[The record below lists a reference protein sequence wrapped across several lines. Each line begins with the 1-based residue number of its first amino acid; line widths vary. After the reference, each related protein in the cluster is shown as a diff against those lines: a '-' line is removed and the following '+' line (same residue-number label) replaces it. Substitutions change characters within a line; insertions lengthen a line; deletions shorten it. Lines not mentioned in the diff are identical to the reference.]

1 MPFWPDI
8 DQLRVVA
15 NPEFLREG
23 VAVKDFMEAALV
35 VVGGNDPAAVRRV
48 ADSVPDRP
56 GETMPGGP
64 AHSRNDQVR
73 LQRVSRGENRV
84 RQRNRRA
91 RRSAGRQSGRSAR
104 DALQRRQ
111 TQTSAAYL
119 KPGFA
124 FGGSCLP
131 KDLRALRY
139 RAARL
144 DLKLPMLE
152 SVLPGNEEHLRRAI
166 QASLDLGPARIGVVG
181 LAFKENT
188 DDLRE
193 SPVVTMLE
201 HLIGKGRDIRIY
213 DPHIQMDRF
222 TVRIAII
229 F

>member
-1 MPFWPDI
+1 V
-8 DQLRVVA
+8 LGT
-15 NPEFLREG
+15 LC
-23 VAVKDFMEAALV
+23 KDTKL
-35 VVGGNDPAAVRRV
+35 N
-48 ADSVPDRP
+48 
-56 GETMPGGP
+56 
-64 AHSRNDQVR
+64 
-73 LQRVSRGENRV
+73 
-84 RQRNRRA
+84 
-91 RRSAGRQSGRSAR
+91 
-104 DALQRRQ
+104 
-111 TQTSAAYL
+111 TSAAYL

-152 SVLPGNEEHLRRAI
+152 SVLPGNEEHLRRAT
-166 QASLDLGPARIGVVG
+166 QAALDLGPVRLGVVG

-213 DPHIQMDRF
+213 DPHIQMDKIYGSNRDY
-222 TVRIAII
+222 ILNAIPHI
-229 F
+229 GRLLTGGFDELAAWADHLVITQRPSAELAAEIRASGRPTLDVARGLM